1 MGFHYITKLT
11 SYLLF
16 IVVGVVILPSQVA
29 GQKINPG
36 QGRSDSGSIRRHVKS
51 SNGVMKS
58 VASKRRIEDV
68 TSRAVAVLSS
78 GDPLPQLQ
86 STRVSS
92 QTQNHLSLNEA
103 AALAFDNSPEA
114 RRIAWEIEKMN
125 GQKLQQSRLVNP
137 SFGTVANE
145 IGNDGQ
151 AGQYGIYV
159 QRNIVRNNRV
169 VEIENAF
176 HWKIKSLSHRY
187 DFVQRRIGR
196 QLGRLYV
203 EYDFQRKM
211 IALTSARIAE
221 VNKIKDYAETLM
233 KVGEIAT
240 LEFTRIEIELARQSQ
255 RRELFRGNLEKTRA
269 GILSY
274 LSSDLET
281 VIPDFD
287 LESQSDLLLKE
298 PEPADVKSSSISH
311 QMTLSFADHPQ
322 KIALLDELE
331 QLKWLVR
338 YARSKQQPDLQWQT
352 SLNIDT
358 ASDDLFAGFQLN
370 VPWLVNDR
378 KIGSIKSA
386 QADVQSKIEEVDQL
400 VRALRR
406 KQTKWLMQKNVAA
419 ASMRSIRQKVIPLTD
434 RNLVNTTKVFR
445 AGETGYLELR
455 QALEV
460 GYEVR
465 ENLLE
470 ALQDFLVGHIELE
483 SLVIE

>member
-1 MGFHYITKLT
+1 LI
-11 SYLLF
+11 
-16 IVVGVVILPSQVA
+16 
-29 GQKINPG
+29 
-36 QGRSDSGSIRRHVKS
+36 
-51 SNGVMKS
+51 
-58 VASKRRIEDV
+58 
-68 TSRAVAVLSS
+68 
-78 GDPLPQLQ
+78 
-86 STRVSS
+86 
-92 QTQNHLSLNEA
+92 
-103 AALAFDNSPEA
+103 
-114 RRIAWEIEKMN
+114 
-125 GQKLQQSRLVNP
+125 NP

-211 IALTSARIAE
+211 IALTSARITE
-221 VNKIKDYAETLM
+221 VSKIKDYAETLI
-233 KVGEIAT
+233 KVGEIGT

-338 YARSKQQPDLQWQT
+338 YARSQQQPDLQWQT

-386 QADVQSKIEEVDQL
+386 QAGVQSKIEEVDQL

>member
-1 MGFHYITKLT
+1 M
-11 SYLLF
+11 
-16 IVVGVVILPSQVA
+16 PSQVA

-240 LEFTRIEIELARQSQ
+240 LEFTRI
-255 RRELFRGNLEKTRA
+255 
-269 GILSY
+269 
-274 LSSDLET
+274 
-281 VIPDFD
+281 
-287 LESQSDLLLKE
+287 
-298 PEPADVKSSSISH
+298 
-311 QMTLSFADHPQ
+311 
-322 KIALLDELE
+322 
-331 QLKWLVR
+331 
-338 YARSKQQPDLQWQT
+338 
-352 SLNIDT
+352 
-358 ASDDLFAGFQLN
+358 
-370 VPWLVNDR
+370 
-378 KIGSIKSA
+378 
-386 QADVQSKIEEVDQL
+386 
-400 VRALRR
+400 
-406 KQTKWLMQKNVAA
+406 
-419 ASMRSIRQKVIPLTD
+419 
-434 RNLVNTTKVFR
+434 
-445 AGETGYLELR
+445 
-455 QALEV
+455 
-460 GYEVR
+460 
-465 ENLLE
+465 
-470 ALQDFLVGHIELE
+470 
-483 SLVIE
+483 

>member
-16 IVVGVVILPSQVA
+16 IVVGVAILPSQVP

-322 KIALLDELE
+322 KIALLDEL
-331 QLKWLVR
+331 
-338 YARSKQQPDLQWQT
+338 
-352 SLNIDT
+352 N
-358 ASDDLFAGFQLN
+358 
-370 VPWLVNDR
+370 
-378 KIGSIKSA
+378 
-386 QADVQSKIEEVDQL
+386 
-400 VRALRR
+400 
-406 KQTKWLMQKNVAA
+406 
-419 ASMRSIRQKVIPLTD
+419 
-434 RNLVNTTKVFR
+434 
-445 AGETGYLELR
+445 
-455 QALEV
+455 
-460 GYEVR
+460 
-465 ENLLE
+465 
-470 ALQDFLVGHIELE
+470 
-483 SLVIE
+483 